1 MGPPASPL
9 STTTTRRTSCTLA
22 TRIPPNYEPGS
33 RFRVLAPDGSEGICK
48 DALDS
53 EQTCIVFGL
62 GFWVVWLIF
71 CLSFF
76 VFVLFLRMAIR
87 RKYGIREECCT

>member
-1 MGPPASPL
+1 MRPPVSPL
-9 STTTTRRTSCTLA
+9 STTTTPSM
-22 TRIPPNYEPGS
+22 
-33 RFRVLAPDGSEGICK
+33 VDKGICK

>member
-1 MGPPASPL
+1 MFLPLSHAPQCKMRPPVSPL

-33 RFRVLAPDGSEGICK
+33 RFRVLAM
-48 DALDS
+48 
-53 EQTCIVFGL
+53 
-62 GFWVVWLIF
+62 
-71 CLSFF
+71 
-76 VFVLFLRMAIR
+76 FLRIAIR

>member
-1 MGPPASPL
+1 MLFIVYLFFAIV
-9 STTTTRRTSCTLA
+9 CA
-22 TRIPPNYEPGS
+22 IM
-33 RFRVLAPDGSEGICK
+33 VDKGICK

-76 VFVLFLRMAIR
+76 VFALFLRMAIR